1 MKCLFCYN
9 ELNSDEVDFHTAC
22 SKKFFGTS
30 TPPTLPYTRANI
42 KALAEQIIRSQTTVT
57 GVQPKLSLDI
67 ERINNNY
74 CFTIVG
80 LWGKYILKPQ
90 TEHYFQLPENE
101 DITMRLAETAKIKT
115 VPHSLIRFADGEL
128 CYITK
133 RIDRTKSGDKL
144 PMEDF
149 CQLTE
154 RLTEHKYRGSY
165 EQVAKT
171 ILKFSTA
178 PKLDL
183 VNFWEMVIFCFLTG
197 NADMHLKNFSL
208 YSPFLEDSRG
218 FDFQL
223 TPAYDLLST
232 VLVIPEDNEEL
243 ALTLNGKKSKFNR
256 KDFEIAAL
264 HSGLEKKV
272 IENIFSKF
280 QKTIP
285 KWDILIDN
293 SFLSNEMKGKYKI
306 LIQKRKERILLKHN
320 KS

>member
-1 MKCLFCYN
+1 MKCLFCYK
-9 ELNSDEVDFHTAC
+9 ELNSGEVDFHTTC

-30 TPPTLPYTRANI
+30 TPPTLPYTRAKI
-42 KALAEQIIRSQTTVT
+42 KELGEQVIRSQTTVT

-67 ERINNNY
+67 ERVNNNNR
-74 CFTIVG
+74 FTIVG

-90 TEHYFQLPENE
+90 TEKYPQLPEIE
-101 DITMRLAETAKIKT
+101 DLTMRLADVAKIKT

-133 RIDRTKSGDKL
+133 RIDRTKNGEKL

-154 RLTEHKYRGSY
+154 RLTEYKYRSSY
-165 EQVAKT
+165 EQITKA

-208 YSPFLEDSRG
+208 YSPQNMDY
-218 FDFQL
+218 QL

-232 VLVIPEDNEEL
+232 ALIIPEDKEEL
-243 ALTLNGKKSKFNR
+243 ALSLNGKKNKLNR
-256 KDFEIAAL
+256 SDFETACL
-264 HSGLEKKV
+264 NSGLEQRV
-272 IENIFSKF
+272 IENMFAKF
-280 QKTIP
+280 QKIIP
-285 KWDILIDN
+285 KWNLLIDL
-293 SFLSNEMKGKYKI
+293 SFLTHEMKEHYKS
-306 LIQKRKERILLKHN
+306 LVQARKSRILD
-320 KS
+320 